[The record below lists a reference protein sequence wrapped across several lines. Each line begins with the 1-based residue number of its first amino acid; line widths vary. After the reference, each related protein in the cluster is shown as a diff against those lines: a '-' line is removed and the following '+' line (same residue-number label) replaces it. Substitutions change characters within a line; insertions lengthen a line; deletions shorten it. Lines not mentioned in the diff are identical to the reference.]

1 MRATIKRPAR
11 RCNEQQALPHED
23 LMASF
28 HDAEHVISQTVQKRT
43 KSLNLHNNG
52 PSERFNNR
60 DTVATVTLTT
70 IYGFIQ
76 MEACPPLRLDSGKL
90 NTYRRNLWAPG
101 FQYNFGSR

>member
-60 DTVATVTLTT
+60 DTVATVDINDYLWTHQNAGLCSVTTLTVL
-70 IYGFIQ
+70 FQ
-76 MEACPPLRLDSGKL
+76 EAKDI
-90 NTYRRNLWAPG
+90 
-101 FQYNFGSR
+101 